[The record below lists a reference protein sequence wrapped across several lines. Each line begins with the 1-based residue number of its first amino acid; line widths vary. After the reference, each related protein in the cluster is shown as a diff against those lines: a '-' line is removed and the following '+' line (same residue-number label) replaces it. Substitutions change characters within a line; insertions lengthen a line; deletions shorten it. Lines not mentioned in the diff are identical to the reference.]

1 MPGKPDFRSPASGLY
16 RLKDCLLSPIHK
28 TSEVE
33 DTMTSEV
40 SWNNGSFLPVFHI
53 YRLFHGLRRSDT

>member
-1 MPGKPDFRSPASGLY
+1 MPGKPDFRSLASGLY

-40 SWNNGSFLPVFHI
+40 SWINGYSLPVFHFC
-53 YRLFHGLRRSDT
+53 RSFHGLRRSDT